1 MNKFI
6 EKTEAF
12 MELGG
17 IRKDI
22 AFLVL
27 AACHLSSACST

>member
-22 AFLVL
+22 AL